1 MSNYNNK
8 VLVTGAGGFIGSHLV
23 EGLVEAGHQVRAMV
37 HYNFQNSWGWLDT
50 FPKELMANVEVVSGD
65 IRDPFFVR
73 KAVSGCETVFHLAAL
88 IAIPYS
94 YIAPATYVETNIQ
107 GTLNVLQACRD
118 EDISRLVHT
127 STSEVY
133 GTAQYVPIDEKHPI
147 VGQSPYS
154 ATKIG
159 ADKLAE
165 SYFLSFELPVATI
178 RPFNTFGPR
187 QSARAVIP
195 TLITQ
200 VLSGTEV
207 ISLGSLNPI
216 RDFNYVKDTVRGFMA
231 VAASDQT
238 VGRVTNIGRGHGIS
252 ISELAAL
259 ILELCGS
266 TATIELDLDRVRPET
281 SEVFELVCDSSEAR
295 RLFGWEPQYSIRDGL
310 EATITWLRNNL
321 HRYKVDRYN
330 V

>member
-23 EGLVEAGHQVRAMV
+23 EGLLEAGHQVRAMV

-107 GTLNVLQACRD
+107 GTLNVLEACRD

-200 VLSGTEV
+200 ALSGTEV
-207 ISLGSLNPI
+207 ISLGSLSPI

-266 TATIELDLDRVRPET
+266 TATIELDLDRIRPET
-281 SEVFELVCDSSEAR
+281 SEVFELICDNSEAR
-295 RLFGWEPQYSIRDGL
+295 RLFGWEPQYSVRDGL

-321 HRYKVDRYN
+321 HRYKADRYN

>member
-1 MSNYNNK
+1 MSNNNNT

-37 HYNFQNSWGWLDT
+37 HYNFQNSWGWLDM

-73 KAVSGCETVFHLAAL
+73 KAVSGCETVYHLAAL

-154 ATKIG
+154 ASKIG

-165 SYFLSFELPVATI
+165 SYFLSFGTPVATI

-200 VLSGTEV
+200 ALSGAQV
-207 ISLGSLNPI
+207 ISLGSMSPV

-231 VAASDQT
+231 IAASDKT

-252 ISELAAL
+252 ISELAEL
-259 ILELCGS
+259 ILKLCDS
-266 TATIELDLDRVRPET
+266 SATIEVDLNRIRPET
-281 SEVFELVCDSSEAR
+281 SEVFELVCDNSEAR
-295 RLFGWEPQYSIRDGL
+295 RILGWEPHYTVNDGL
-310 EATITWLRNNL
+310 EATVTWLRENL
-321 HRYKVDRYN
+321 YRYKSDRYN
-330 V
+330 T